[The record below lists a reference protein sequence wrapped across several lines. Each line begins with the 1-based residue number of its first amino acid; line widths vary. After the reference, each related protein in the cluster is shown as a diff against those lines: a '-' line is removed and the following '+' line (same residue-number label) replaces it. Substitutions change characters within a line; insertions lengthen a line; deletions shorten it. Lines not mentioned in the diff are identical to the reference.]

1 MPKANKH
8 TQVFRIVFL
17 TPFAIHLCVSCYE
30 QEHGRNWR
38 SVNANLQD
46 KKLPGMILMW
56 SSPSDS
62 PPQRSWISS
71 PSAHPSGLLLLKLGG
86 LAGWLFCADAEICP
100 AVSCLKAS
108 LFFVGV
114 IRTFDRNR
122 ISNYIGRGNIGI
134 HL

>member
-56 SSPSDS
+56 SKNF
-62 PPQRSWISS
+62 IL
-71 PSAHPSGLLLLKLGG
+71 H
-86 LAGWLFCADAEICP
+86 F
-100 AVSCLKAS
+100 
-108 LFFVGV
+108 
-114 IRTFDRNR
+114 RNLT
-122 ISNYIGRGNIGI
+122 IIIPE
-134 HL
+134 